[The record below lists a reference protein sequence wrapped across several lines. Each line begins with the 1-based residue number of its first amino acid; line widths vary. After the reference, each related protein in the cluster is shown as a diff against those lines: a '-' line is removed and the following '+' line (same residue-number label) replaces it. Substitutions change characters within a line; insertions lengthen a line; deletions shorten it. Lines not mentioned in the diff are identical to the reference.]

1 MTTTSTS
8 IVVYDPELAGPEH
21 RALAGFLGGYRRL
34 TRDAYALDLRQFVA
48 FCNERHLGL
57 FEVRRSD
64 IEAYGRELEAR
75 GRATA
80 TVGRRL
86 CTVTGFYC
94 YAEEQELI
102 AHSPA
107 VHVRRPRIDYESHA
121 IGLDRNEVGALLVA
135 AGLGPVA
142 QHALVGVEG
151 SFREPLLGTGSGLR
165 GNRWCC
171 NPDQGDPL
179 PLDRRLAHH
188 PAERCR

>member
-21 RALAGFLGGYRRL
+21 IALAGFLGGYRGL

-48 FCNERHLGL
+48 FCDEHHLGL

-86 CTVTGFYC
+86 CTVTGFYLWG
-94 YAEEQELI
+94 ASVET
-102 AHSPA
+102 
-107 VHVRRPRIDYESHA
+107 RP
-121 IGLDRNEVGALLVA
+121 
-135 AGLGPVA
+135 
-142 QHALVGVEG
+142 
-151 SFREPLLGTGSGLR
+151 
-165 GNRWCC
+165 
-171 NPDQGDPL
+171 
-179 PLDRRLAHH
+179 
-188 PAERCR
+188 